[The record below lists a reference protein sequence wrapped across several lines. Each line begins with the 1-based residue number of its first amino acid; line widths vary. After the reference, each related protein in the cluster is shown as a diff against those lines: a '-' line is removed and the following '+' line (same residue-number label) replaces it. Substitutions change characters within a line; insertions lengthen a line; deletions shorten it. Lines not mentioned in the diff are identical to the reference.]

1 MIAIGSNHTGYE
13 LKEEIKK
20 YLEEKEIEYKDF
32 GVDKNEVLDYPEI
45 AKRVSKSIQ
54 EKECETGILI
64 SKTGMGMS
72 IVANKFKGIKCVPCY
87 DEYTAKYAKMY
98 HNSNI
103 IALGEEDL
111 SVSSAICILRMW
123 LATNYEGEKEAEL
136 GAIEEIEK
144 ENMK

>member
-64 SKTGMGMS
+64 SNTGMGMS
-72 IVANKFKGIKCVPCY
+72 IVANKFKGIKCVTCY
-87 DEYTAKYAKMY
+87 D
-98 HNSNI
+98 
-103 IALGEEDL
+103 
-111 SVSSAICILRMW
+111 
-123 LATNYEGEKEAEL
+123 
-136 GAIEEIEK
+136 
-144 ENMK
+144 

>member
-20 YLEEKEIEYKDF
+20 YLEEKKIDYIDC
-32 GVDKNEVLDYPEI
+32 GVEKNQVIDYPEI
-45 AKRVSKSIQ
+45 AKKVSKLIQ
-54 EKECETGILI
+54 DGKCDNAILI

-72 IVANKFKGIKCVPCY
+72 IVANKFKGIRCVPCY

-103 IALGEEDL
+103 LALGEEDL
-111 SVSSAICILRMW
+111 KVSTVVRNKL
-123 LATNYEGEKEAEL
+123 
-136 GAIEEIEK
+136 
-144 ENMK
+144 

>member
-20 YLEEKEIEYKDF
+20 YLEEKKIDYIDC
-32 GVDKNEVLDYPEI
+32 GVEKNQVIDYPEI
-45 AKRVSKSIQ
+45 AKKVSKLIQ
-54 EKECETGILI
+54 DGKCDNAILI

-72 IVANKFKGIKCVPCY
+72 IVANKFKGIRCVPCY

-103 IALGEEDL
+103 LALGEEDL
-111 SVSSAICILRMW
+111 KVSTAICILRMW
-123 LATNYEGEKEAEL
+123 LGTNYDGEKDDE
-136 GAIEEIEK
+136 IKTITEIEN

>member
-20 YLEEKEIEYKDF
+20 YLEEKDIDYIDCSVE
-32 GVDKNEVLDYPEI
+32 KNEIIDYPEI
-45 AKRVSKSIQ
+45 AKRVSKLIQ
-54 EKECETGILI
+54 EGKCENAILI

-72 IVANKFKGIKCVPCY
+72 IVANKFKGIRCVPCY
-87 DEYTAKYAKMY
+87 DEYTAKYARMY

-103 IALGEEDL
+103 LALGEEDL
-111 SVSSAICILRMW
+111 KVSTAICILRMW
-123 LATNYEGEKEAEL
+123 LGTTYEGEKEVEL
-136 GAIEEIEK
+136 NLINEIEK

>member
-13 LKEEIKK
+13 LKEEIEK
-20 YLEEKEIEYKDF
+20 YLKEKEIDF
-32 GVDKNEVLDYPEI
+32 VDCGAKKNEVIDYSEI
-45 AKRVSKSIQ
+45 AKRASKLIQ
-54 EKECETGILI
+54 EGKCDSAILI

-72 IVANKFKGIKCVPCY
+72 IVANKFKGIRCVPCY

-111 SVSSAICILRMW
+111 KTSTAICILRMW
-123 LATNYEGEKEAEL
+123 LATNYEGEKDAEML
-136 GAIEEIEK
+136 AIAEIEK

>member
-20 YLEEKEIEYKDF
+20 YLEEKGIEYKDF
-32 GVDKNEVLDYPEI
+32 GVAQNEVLDYPEI
-45 AKRVSKSIQ
+45 AKKVSKSIQ
-54 EKECETGILI
+54 TKECETGILI

-111 SVSSAICILRMW
+111 SVSTAICILRMW

-136 GAIEEIEK
+136 GAIEEIEN